1 MIRIITTWG
10 KIQVVVQSKMSAPMS
25 SDLELIPNQHIRQE
39 LCVTRPAYRDGRDP
53 KAVKVNNWLQNVLF
67 ALKHE

>member
-1 MIRIITTWG
+1 
-10 KIQVVVQSKMSAPMS
+10 MSAPMS

-53 KAVKVNNWLQNVLF
+53 KAVKVNN
-67 ALKHE
+67 